1 MKEVAALARVSV
13 ATVSRALNGDA
24 TVDPDRLARVLE
36 AVELLGYQRDDVAS
50 ALRRGDRASAS
61 IGLIIEDIGNPF
73 FSAAHRGVED
83 VARTHNVVTLAGS
96 SDEDPEQER
105 RLAATFTARRVDALI
120 VVPSGSDHGYLRERS
135 GGIPLVFLDRPP
147 RFLDADAVLSDNAG
161 GARAAVSHLITAGHR
176 RIGFL
181 GGREAIYTALERRR
195 GYREALNEHGIAED
209 ASLIRTDLYD
219 AADAYAAARQVVLAE
234 QPATA
239 IFSAQNLLTLGTIR
253 ALFELGARGR
263 VAHVG
268 FDDVPLGEFLDPGLT
283 VVAQDPHALGRV
295 AAERVF
301 ARLNGDDSPY
311 AHVVL
316 PTTLIPRGSGEL
328 PPRSRA
334 RGRA

>member
-1 MKEVAALARVSV
+1 M
-13 ATVSRALNGDA
+13 
-24 TVDPDRLARVLE
+24 
-36 AVELLGYQRDDVAS
+36 
-50 ALRRGDRASAS
+50 
-61 IGLIIEDIGNPF
+61 
-73 FSAAHRGVED
+73 
-83 VARTHNVVTLAGS
+83 ARTHNVVTLAGS

-161 GARAAVSHLITAGHR
+161 GAHAAVSHLIAAEHR

-181 GGREAIYTALERRR
+181 GGREPIYTALERRR
-195 GYREALNEHGIAED
+195 GYREALNEHGITED
-209 ASLIRTDLYD
+209 PRLIRTDLYD
-219 AADAYAAARQVVLAE
+219 AADAHAAARELLLAE
-234 QPATA
+234 PPTA
-239 IFSAQNLLTLGTIR
+239 IFSAQNLLSVGTVR
-253 ALFELGARGR
+253 ALPRARRARG

-268 FDDVPLGEFLDPGLT
+268 FDDIPLGEFLDPGLT

-301 ARLNGDDSPY
+301 ARLNGDDGPY
-311 AHVVL
+311 THIVL

-328 PPRSRA
+328 PPTQLSRW
-334 RGRA
+334 RA